1 MNPAKIRSVPVYDGN
16 KMRVSEM
23 FIAAV
28 IEEKDGKYMDE
39 DVDIVHFDE
48 QYHAYSVEEL
58 QDALKENNYSVIKC
72 QNKQV
77 PISDTAVEEIVDMI
91 SVLGKRVVKV

>member
-1 MNPAKIRSVPVYDGN
+1 
-16 KMRVSEM
+16 M

-58 QDALKENNYSVIKC
+58 QEALKERDYSVIKC
-72 QNKQV
+72 QDEEV
-77 PISDTAVEEIVDMI
+77 PISHTEVQEIVDMI
-91 SVLGKRVVKV
+91 SVIGNRVVKV

>member
-1 MNPAKIRSVPVYDGN
+1 
-16 KMRVSEM
+16 MRVSEM

-48 QYHAYSVEEL
+48 EYHAYSLEEL
-58 QDALKENNYSVIKC
+58 QDALKNRNFEVIKC
-72 QNKQV
+72 QEQEV
-77 PISDTAVEEIVDMI
+77 PMTVEAIEEIVDMI

>member
-1 MNPAKIRSVPVYDGN
+1 
-16 KMRVSEM
+16 M

-48 QYHAYSVEEL
+48 EYHAYSLEEL
-58 QDALKENNYSVIKC
+58 QEALKGRDYSVIKC
-72 QNKQV
+72 QDEEV
-77 PISDTAVEEIVDMI
+77 PVSHEEVQQIVDMI
-91 SVLGKRVVKV
+91 DVIGKRVVKV